1 MTIRSLSFDVGKD
14 GVIVFKF
21 PNKFY
26 INLLKGAIYAGEIFI
41 FSVFT
46 RDAGGENTPNHCKHR
61 WFRRGEETHRGGV
74 NRAVNISLN
83 IPGAH
88 QMKQFWYRF
97 HVSRRVKGCR

>member
-1 MTIRSLSFDVGKD
+1 LTTQSLSFDVGKD

-46 RDAGGENTPNHCKHR
+46 RDAEGENTPNHCKYR
-61 WFRRGEETHRGGV
+61 WFRGCKVTQV
-74 NRAVNISLN
+74 NAILVQV
-83 IPGAH
+83 PCQQEG
-88 QMKQFWYRF
+88 K
-97 HVSRRVKGCR
+97 RVPMTG